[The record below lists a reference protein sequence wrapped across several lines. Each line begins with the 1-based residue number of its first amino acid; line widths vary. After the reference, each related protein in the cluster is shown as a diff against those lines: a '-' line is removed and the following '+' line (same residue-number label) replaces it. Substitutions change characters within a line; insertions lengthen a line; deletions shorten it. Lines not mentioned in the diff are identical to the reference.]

1 MASVLYLGVSGQ
13 IGGAFIA
20 SFREKYPQIPI
31 TFYLRSV
38 ELDGILHDFGHTTVV
53 HGTFDQLDEIESLA
67 SSHSLIFNFASSM
80 DPSVTDAILRGVR
93 TRKTKTGTTSI
104 VYHLSG
110 AGNFVDNSESG
121 DYIPTDHRFDDANPD
136 DVRTITAEYLPNGP
150 CDELLF
156 AAAEKDEAKVYFVC
170 PGGTYGHSERHIG
183 KSIGSASA
191 FAPGRWVDYMTQNIE
206 SLGFGVYV
214 GSGTSVFGVVHV
226 DDIVSLMMLVYQ
238 KILDT
243 ADNYKPEDVYRYW
256 YNGIY
261 REEPSKKVA
270 AALAKLQAR
279 RGKIPSSEIKSVA
292 YKDAG
297 FTARYIA
304 GNMLIECNNS
314 KSLGWMPQGPDLY
327 TTLEQLE

>member
-1 MASVLYLGVSGQ
+1 MASILYLGVSGQ
-13 IGGAFIA
+13 IGAFITH
-20 SFREKYPQIPI
+20 FREKYPEVSI

-38 ELDGILHDFGHTTVV
+38 ELDGVLRNLGNTTVV
-53 HGTFDQLDEIESLA
+53 HGTFDQLHEIEKLA
-67 SSHSLIFNFASSM
+67 SSHSQIFNFASSIE
-80 DPSVTDAILRGVR
+80 PSVTDAILRGVR
-93 TRKTKTGTTSI
+93 TRKSQTGTTSV

-121 DYIPTDHRFDDANPD
+121 EFIATDHPFDDANPED
-136 DVRTITAEYLPNGP
+136 IRTITAANLPNGP
-150 CDELLF
+150 CDELLI
-156 AAAEKDEAKVYFVC
+156 AAANEGDAKVYFVC
-170 PGGTYGHSERHIG
+170 PGGTYGHSEHHIG
-183 KSIGSASA
+183 RSIGSASS
-191 FAPGRWVDYMTQNIE
+191 FAPGRWIDYMTQNIE

-214 GSGTSVFGVVHV
+214 GSGTSVFGVVNV

-238 KILDT
+238 KILNT
-243 ADNYKPEDVYRYW
+243 TDNYEPEDVYRYW

-261 REEPSKKVA
+261 REEPSYKIA

-279 RGKIPSSEIKSVA
+279 RGKITSSETKSVA

-314 KSLGWMPQGPDLY
+314 KSLGWIPQGPDLY
-327 TTLEQLE
+327 TTLEQLK

>member
-1 MASVLYLGVSGQ
+1 MASILYLGVSGQ
-13 IGGAFIA
+13 IGGAFIT
-20 SFREKYPQIPI
+20 SFREKYPEIPI

-38 ELDGILHDFGHTTVV
+38 ELDGALRNLGNTTVV
-53 HGTFDQLDEIESLA
+53 HGTFDQLHEIEKLA
-67 SSHSLIFNFASSM
+67 SSHSLIFNFASST

-93 TRKTKTGTTSI
+93 TRKSQTGTMSV

-121 DYIPTDHRFDDANPD
+121 DYIPTDHPFDDANPD
-136 DVRTITAEYLPNGP
+136 DVRTITAANLPNGP

-156 AAAEKDEAKVYFVC
+156 AAAKKGEAKVYFVC

-183 KSIGSASA
+183 RSIGLASA
-191 FAPGRWVDYMTQNIE
+191 FAPGRWIDYMTQNIE

-238 KILDT
+238 KILNT
-243 ADNYKPEDVYRYW
+243 VKNYEPEDVYRYW

-261 REEPSKKVA
+261 SEEPSKKVA

-279 RGKIPSSEIKSVA
+279 RGKIASSETKSVA

-304 GNMLIECNNS
+304 GNMLIQCNNS
-314 KSLGWMPQGPDLY
+314 KSLGWAPQGPDLY

>member
-1 MASVLYLGVSGQ
+1 
-13 IGGAFIA
+13 
-20 SFREKYPQIPI
+20 
-31 TFYLRSV
+31 
-38 ELDGILHDFGHTTVV
+38 LDEILHNLELTTII
-53 HGTFDQLDEIESLA
+53 HGTFDQRDEIEKLA

-80 DPSVTDAILRGVR
+80 DPSVTEAILRGVR
-93 TRKTKTGTTSI
+93 TRKSQTGTTSV

-121 DYIPTDHRFDDANPD
+121 DYVPTEHRFNDANPD
-136 DVRTITAEYLPNGP
+136 DVRTITAANLPNGP

-156 AAAEKDEAKVYFVC
+156 AGAERGDAKVYFVC
-170 PGGTYGHSERHIG
+170 PGGTYGHSEHHIG

-191 FAPGRWVDYMTQNIE
+191 FAPGRWVDFMTQNIE
-206 SLGFGVYV
+206 SIGFGVYV

-226 DDIVSLMMLVYQ
+226 DDIVSLMLLVYQ

-243 ADNYKPEDVYRYW
+243 ADSYEPEDVYRYW
-256 YNGIY
+256 YNGIH

-279 RGKIPSSEIKSVA
+279 RGKIASSTIRSVA

-314 KSLGWMPQGPDLY
+314 KSLGWTPLGPDLY

>member
-38 ELDGILHDFGHTTVV
+38 ELDGILHDLGHTTVV
-53 HGTFDQLDEIESLA
+53 HGTFDQLGEIENLA

-93 TRKTKTGTTSI
+93 TRKTQTGTVSV

-136 DVRTITAEYLPNGP
+136 DVRTVTAEYLPNGP

-206 SLGFGVYV
+206 FLGFGVYV

-314 KSLGWMPQGPDLY
+314 KALGWMPQGPDLY

>member
-1 MASVLYLGVSGQ
+1 
-13 IGGAFIA
+13 
-20 SFREKYPQIPI
+20 
-31 TFYLRSV
+31 
-38 ELDGILHDFGHTTVV
+38 
-53 HGTFDQLDEIESLA
+53 
-67 SSHSLIFNFASSM
+67 M

-93 TRKTKTGTTSI
+93 ARKSQTGTASI

-121 DYIPTDHRFDDANPD
+121 DYVPTDHRFDDANPD
-136 DVRTITAEYLPNGP
+136 DVRTITAANLPNGP

-156 AAAEKDEAKVYFVC
+156 AAAEKGEAKVYFVC

-206 SLGFGVYV
+206 SLGFGIYV

-243 ADNYKPEDVYRYW
+243 AENYQPEDVYRYW

-261 REEPSKKVA
+261 SEEPSKKIA

-279 RGKIPSSEIKSVA
+279 RGKITSSEIKSVA

-327 TTLEQLE
+327 TTLEELE

>member
-1 MASVLYLGVSGQ
+1 
-13 IGGAFIA
+13 
-20 SFREKYPQIPI
+20 
-31 TFYLRSV
+31 
-38 ELDGILHDFGHTTVV
+38 
-53 HGTFDQLDEIESLA
+53 
-67 SSHSLIFNFASSM
+67 M

-93 TRKTKTGTTSI
+93 TRKSQTGTTSV

-121 DYIPTDHRFDDANPD
+121 DYIPTEHRFDDANPD
-136 DVRTITAEYLPNGP
+136 DVP
-150 CDELLF
+150 
-156 AAAEKDEAKVYFVC
+156 AEKGEAKVYFVC
-170 PGGTYGHSERHIG
+170 PGGTYGHSERHVG
-183 KSIGSASA
+183 KSVGSASA

-279 RGKIPSSEIKSVA
+279 RGKIPSSETKSVA
-292 YKDAG
+292 YNDAG

>member
-1 MASVLYLGVSGQ
+1 
-13 IGGAFIA
+13 
-20 SFREKYPQIPI
+20 
-31 TFYLRSV
+31 
-38 ELDGILHDFGHTTVV
+38 LDEILHNLELTTII
-53 HGTFDQLDEIESLA
+53 HGTFDQLDEIEKLA

-80 DPSVTDAILRGVR
+80 DPSVTEAILRGVR
-93 TRKTKTGTTSI
+93 TRKSQTGTTSV

-121 DYIPTDHRFDDANPD
+121 DYVPTEHRFNDANPD
-136 DVRTITAEYLPNGP
+136 DVRTITAENLPNGP

-156 AAAEKDEAKVYFVC
+156 AGAERGDAKVYFVC
-170 PGGTYGHSERHIG
+170 PGGTYGHSEHHIG

-191 FAPGRWVDYMTQNIE
+191 FAPGRWVDFMTQNIE
-206 SLGFGVYV
+206 SIGFGVYV

-226 DDIVSLMMLVYQ
+226 DDIVSLMLLVYQ

-243 ADNYKPEDVYRYW
+243 ADSYEPEDVYRYW
-256 YNGIY
+256 YNGIH

-279 RGKIPSSEIKSVA
+279 RGKIASSTIRSVA

-314 KSLGWMPQGPDLY
+314 KSLGWTPLGPDLY

>member
-1 MASVLYLGVSGQ
+1 MLG
-13 IGGAFIA
+13 
-20 SFREKYPQIPI
+20 
-31 TFYLRSV
+31 L
-38 ELDGILHDFGHTTVV
+38 GHTTVI
-53 HGTFDQLDEIESLA
+53 HGTFDQLDEIEKLS

-93 TRKTKTGTTSI
+93 TRKSQTDTTSV

-121 DYIPTDHRFDDANPD
+121 DYIPTDYRFDDANLD
-136 DVRTITAEYLPNGP
+136 DVRAITAANLPNGP

-156 AAAEKDEAKVYFVC
+156 AAAEKGEAKVYFVC

-183 KSIGSASA
+183 KSIGSVSA

-206 SLGFGVYV
+206 SLGFGIYV

-243 ADNYKPEDVYRYW
+243 ADHYQPEDVYRYW
-256 YNGIY
+256 YNGIH
-261 REEPSKKVA
+261 REEPSKKIA

-279 RGKIPSSEIKSVA
+279 RGKILSSEIKSVA